1 MVLISF
7 LGTGNYQKATYT
19 WPEVGA
25 ATTAYAPAAL
35 SALLRPSRVVVIG
48 TDEAFNRHGEALRR
62 EIAFE
67 EARIATRFDEAGA
80 WEIFDTIARYVAE
93 GEHVVLDITHGFR
106 SQPVVALA
114 AAQFLEMARRA
125 EVRHLVYG
133 VFRPEAGPEGEAP
146 LVDLREFL
154 SLSRWT
160 VAARQ
165 FVRDGRADA
174 LADLLGEIHE
184 RSYQMPGATR
194 LRSVGPAGEALRSLT
209 QALAVV
215 RPHEAAKWAK
225 KATRK
230 LEASQ
235 AELSGTPALSPLG
248 VLLKEVIETIAPMQT
263 EDIFSPQGLKA
274 QAAMMR
280 FCLRTGQLQQ
290 AVTLAR
296 EALVTHE
303 ARARGLDPK
312 PVPRSAR
319 PSPTPAPESTE
330 TDPRHETERA
340 LGALVKRQ
348 EQREDLGDDADLA
361 VLWDRLTKARND
373 INHAGMNPSPNP
385 GDKLVR
391 NVESVVERT
400 ARRVAGE
407 PEPGGTADGETAGA
421 EPAA

>member
-1 MVLISF
+1 MLLISF

-35 SALLRPSRVVVIG
+35 STLLRPSRVVVIG

-67 EARIATRFDEAGA
+67 EARVVTRFDEAGA
-80 WEIFDTIARYVAE
+80 WEIFDTIARHVTE

-125 EVRHLVYG
+125 EVRHLVYS

-194 LRSVGPAGEALRSLT
+194 LRSVGPAGEALRGLT

-225 KATRK
+225 EATQK

-248 VLLKEVIETIAPMQT
+248 LLLKEVIETIAPMQT
-263 EDIFSPQGLKA
+263 EDIFFSQGLKA

-303 ARARGLDPK
+303 ACARGLN
-312 PVPRSAR
+312 
-319 PSPTPAPESTE
+319 PTPVSASA
-330 TDPRHETERA
+330 DANPRHETERA
-340 LGALVKRQ
+340 LGALVQRRA
-348 EQREDLGDDADLA
+348 QREDVGDDADLA
-361 VLWDRLTKARND
+361 DLWDRLTKARND